1 MVGVNVEEGGEP
13 LARPRLL
20 SPPLLSANAASTPP
34 PSAEAAVMSGAM
46 GYYDE
51 VGSCQF
57 SFVNYRL
64 EVLVYLGIQV
74 L

>member
-1 MVGVNVEEGGEP
+1 MVGVIVEEGGEP

-34 PSAEAAVMSGAM
+34 PAPQAAVMSGDM

-51 VGSCQF
+51 VRSCQTLH
-57 SFVNYRL
+57 SF
-64 EVLVYLGIQV
+64 IKPS
-74 L
+74 